1 MLIKV
6 NTSKDRKAFAKAGV
20 SFSRNYPN
28 GIIRLMNAELNQ
40 IDKTKN
46 FFYKNGGV
54 TELFLVKINDEI
66 IGRIAAMI
74 NPAFMNDENKTG
86 FVGLFDCINDYKV
99 AEELLSTA
107 VSWLKTNGCKEIWG
121 PFDFSM
127 WHNYRFMTEGFETYP
142 YPGEPRNPKYYP
154 GFFEKF
160 GFAVL
165 NTWETQ
171 CYSKNDMELFIAKN
185 KQQSEMYDALGYTL
199 ETLNNKNKNNL
210 MHLTYSVISEAYKVF
225 PAFSE
230 ISEDDFMQHYQRMP
244 DIIDR
249 NCSFFLRNPDG
260 KFAGLI
266 LVMKDLFPAVQAMN
280 GKTNILAKLNFLLN
294 KNRSKMAVFTQ
305 GASLPFFIR
314 EAAVLGKKNAGT
326 PLTLA
331 GAVTCK
337 CFKKIIESNRY
348 EHVVLSLMRHGGPV
362 NNHGV
367 GIFSSKRNYALYN
380 FKKPNILNNNQ
391 FIVNQRITC

>member
-1 MLIKV
+1 MIIKV
-6 NTSKDRKAFAKAGV
+6 NTPEDRKAFAKAGV
-20 SFSRNYPN
+20 SFSRTYPN
-28 GIIRLMNAELNQ
+28 SIIRLLNAELIQ
-40 IDKTKN
+40 IDKVKN
-46 FFYKNGGV
+46 FFYKNGGI
-54 TELFLVKINDEI
+54 TELFLVKKNNEV
-66 IGRIAAMI
+66 IGRIAAII
-74 NPAFMNDENKTG
+74 NPAFMKNDNRIG
-86 FVGLFDCINDYKV
+86 FVGLFDCANDYSV
-99 AEELLSTA
+99 AEELLSSA
-107 VSWLKTNGCKEIWG
+107 VNWLKINGCNEIWG

-127 WHNYRFMTEGFETYP
+127 WHNYRLMTEGYETYP
-142 YPGEPRNPKYYP
+142 YVGEPRNPKYYP
-154 GFFEKF
+154 VFFEKY
-160 GFAVL
+160 GFSVL

-171 CYSKNDMELFIAKN
+171 CYSKKDLELYIAKN

-230 ISEDDFMQHYQRMP
+230 ISEDDFMEHYKRMP

-249 NCSFFLRNPDG
+249 DCSFFLRNPEG

-280 GKTNILAKLNFLLN
+280 GKTNLWAKLKFLKN
-294 KNRSKMAVFTQ
+294 KNRSVMATFTQ

-314 EAAVLGKKNAGT
+314 EAAVLGKRNTGI

-337 CFKKIIESNRY
+337 SFEKILESNRY

-367 GIFSSKRNYALYN
+367 GIFSSRRSYALYRL
-380 FKKPNILNNNQ
+380 KS
-391 FIVNQRITC
+391 